1 MPNSK
6 AAAAPSAARRPWSPP
21 RARAAAFVLLAASIL
36 SSLAACGSCSMEP
49 KSGAAIQIMSYN
61 LMTFFDPVDHG
72 GEYEDFK
79 AAAGWNEEA
88 YRRRLKN
95 AASAIRGAL
104 PGGPDLLALQE
115 IENERALND
124 LAEELGGYP
133 YALMAK
139 DRSAVLSSALLSRYP
154 ALAVRAHKALPP
166 PGGPASAPRE
176 ILEAEIDL
184 GGTTL
189 ILFVCHWK
197 SKLGGAAETEAERRG
212 AAALLNALVAARLAA
227 EPGAAV
233 VIAGDLNENPDEYER
248 VARAYPTALMPA
260 ETGPGPWLL
269 LAAEPEGASAAG
281 PVYFSPWP
289 AETEGYSYLYQDER
303 ERIDHFLLSAGA
315 ARGGAIRFEGFDAAP
330 PAFLVDERGRPLAW
344 STRSGS
350 GYSDH
355 LPIRLTLKRLP

>member
-1 MPNSK
+1 MLKHK
-6 AAAAPSAARRPWSPP
+6 AAPAPSPSLRSPP
-21 RARAAAFVLLAASIL
+21 RARAAAFALLAASIL
-36 SSLAACGSCSMEP
+36 ASLAACGSCSMEP
-49 KSGAAIQIMSYN
+49 KPGDSIHIMSYN

-79 AAAGWNEEA
+79 AAAGWNDEA

-95 AASAIRGAL
+95 VVSAVRGAL
-104 PGGPDLLALQE
+104 PDGPDILALQE
-115 IENERALND
+115 IENERALAD

-139 DRSAVLSSALLSRYP
+139 DRSVVLSSALLSRYP
-154 ALAVRAHKALPP
+154 PLALRAHKALPP

-189 ILFVCHWK
+189 IVFVCHWK
-197 SKLGGAAETEAERRG
+197 SKLGGAPETEAERRG
-212 AAALLNALVAARLAA
+212 AAALINALVAARLAA

-233 VIAGDLNENPDEYER
+233 VIAGDLNENPDEYDR
-248 VARAYPTALMPA
+248 VGRAYPTALMPA
-260 ETGPGPWLL
+260 DAGPGPWLL
-269 LAAEPEGASAAG
+269 LAAEPGGASTAG
-281 PVYFSPWP
+281 PVFFSPWL
-289 AETEGYSYLYQDER
+289 ADDEGYSYVYGDER
-303 ERIDHFLLSAGA
+303 ERIDHLLLSAGA
-315 ARGGAIRFEGFDAAP
+315 AAGGAVRFEGFDAAP

-355 LPIRLTLKRLP
+355 LPVRLSLRRLP

>member
-1 MPNSK
+1 MPYPK
-6 AAAAPSAARRPWSPP
+6 TPSVRRPSP
-21 RARAAAFVLLAASIL
+21 RARAAAFALLAAVIL
-36 SSLAACGSCSMEP
+36 GSLAACGSCSMEP
-49 KSGAAIQIMSYN
+49 KPGAAIQVMSYN

-95 AASAIRGAL
+95 AASAIRAAL

-115 IENERALND
+115 IEGERALAD

-166 PGGPASAPRE
+166 PGAPASVPRE

-184 GGTTL
+184 GGTAL
-189 ILFVCHWK
+189 IVFVCHWK
-197 SKLGGAAETEAERRG
+197 SKLGGAAETEAERRA

-227 EPGAAV
+227 DPGAAV
-233 VIAGDLNENPDEYER
+233 VIAGDLNENPDEYDR
-248 VARAYPTALMPA
+248 VGRAYPTALMPA
-260 ETGPGPWLL
+260 EAGPGPWLL
-269 LAAEPEGASAAG
+269 LAAEPGGASAAG
-281 PVYFSPWP
+281 PVFFSPWHVDDD
-289 AETEGYSYLYQDER
+289 GYSYLYQDER

-315 ARGGAIRFEGFDAAP
+315 AAGASLRFEGFDATP
-330 PAFLVDERGRPLAW
+330 PPFLVDEVGRPLAW

-355 LPIRLTLKRLP
+355 LPVRLALQRLP